1 MIAEGKHDAI
11 ISDEL
16 WEAAQAKRKEM
27 GVKWNKTHS
36 LDHEHILS
44 GIIKCPICGTG
55 LAGTVRRRK
64 NKKSGEYKDD
74 FYYRCLH
81 RKKIDEDHF
90 CDYKPSLNQDE
101 LNHQIEAVISDMVND
116 ESFMGFIQDKLRQK
130 VDVSQ
135 LEAEREKLRGQL
147 RQLSGA
153 KKKLTDMLDA
163 LDVNDRHYDRKYQD
177 MQDRLD
183 NLYDKI
189 SEVEDA
195 IQDIT
200 DKINAV
206 YGEHLTAQE
215 LYKVLEHFD
224 DIYFKMSDLEKK
236 EFFQNFI
243 ESITIYPDKK
253 TNERIV
259 DEIDFK
265 FPIYYDGKEG
275 RAIRLLNETTVETVV
290 LLSQQKADDYI
301 EIDLDLDEMDITSAE
316 TKATYRE
323 VQQYVLQTT
332 GLMVSNLNIAQ
343 IKDKCGFDKR
353 ENYNKPRTANSRQ
366 PKCTPEKEK
375 AIMDAFRH
383 FGMI

>member
-1 MIAEGKHDAI
+1 MVHD
-11 ISDEL
+11 
-16 WEAAQAKRKEM
+16 KR
-27 GVKWNKTHS
+27 
-36 LDHEHILS
+36 
-44 GIIKCPICGTG
+44 
-55 LAGTVRRRK
+55 
-64 NKKSGEYKDD
+64 
-74 FYYRCLH
+74 
-81 RKKIDEDHF
+81 F
-90 CDYKPSLNQDE
+90 CD
-101 LNHQIEAVISDMVND
+101 
-116 ESFMGFIQDKLRQK
+116 FITKKMEQK
-130 VDVSQ
+130 VDVDSLQ
-135 LEAEREKLRGQL
+135 EERKNLREQL
-147 RQLSGA
+147 RQAEGS
-153 KKKLTDMLDA
+153 KKKLVEQMDK
-163 LDVNDRHYDRKYQD
+163 LDVTDRHYDRKYQD

-265 FPIYYDGKEG
+265 FPIYYDGKES

-290 LLSQQKADDYI
+290 LLTK
-301 EIDLDLDEMDITSAE
+301 TSGSE
-316 TKATYRE
+316 
-323 VQQYVLQTT
+323 
-332 GLMVSNLNIAQ
+332 G
-343 IKDKCGFDKR
+343 
-353 ENYNKPRTANSRQ
+353 
-366 PKCTPEKEK
+366 
-375 AIMDAFRH
+375 
-383 FGMI
+383 

>member
-1 MIAEGKHDAI
+1 M
-11 ISDEL
+11 
-16 WEAAQAKRKEM
+16 
-27 GVKWNKTHS
+27 
-36 LDHEHILS
+36 
-44 GIIKCPICGTG
+44 C
-55 LAGTVRRRK
+55 
-64 NKKSGEYKDD
+64 GEYKKN
-74 FYYRCLH
+74 YRSKENFI
-81 RKKIDEDHF
+81 R
-90 CDYKPSLNQDE
+90 SNV
-101 LNHQIEAVISDMVND
+101 AV
-116 ESFMGFIQDKLRQK
+116 MGFIQDKLRQK

-290 LLSQQKADDYI
+290 LLSHKSPDSVINVKVEFGEGDDKI
-301 EIDLDLDEMDITSAE
+301 SLDAIAE
-316 TKATYRE
+316 RAKKY
-323 VQQYVLQTT
+323 
-332 GLMVSNLNIAQ
+332 
-343 IKDKCGFDKR
+343 
-353 ENYNKPRTANSRQ
+353 Q
-366 PKCTPEKEK
+366 PKPKITYKMIQEYVEQKYGFKVHTAYIAEVKRSLGLTVYDAPNETEELKQLQKRPPKEKEE
-375 AIMDAFRH
+375 AITEALKYFEV
-383 FGMI
+383 I

>member
-1 MIAEGKHDAI
+1 M
-11 ISDEL
+11 
-16 WEAAQAKRKEM
+16 
-27 GVKWNKTHS
+27 
-36 LDHEHILS
+36 
-44 GIIKCPICGTG
+44 
-55 LAGTVRRRK
+55 
-64 NKKSGEYKDD
+64 
-74 FYYRCLH
+74 
-81 RKKIDEDHF
+81 
-90 CDYKPSLNQDE
+90 
-101 LNHQIEAVISDMVND
+101 
-116 ESFMGFIQDKLRQK
+116 
-130 VDVSQ
+130 
-135 LEAEREKLRGQL
+135 AERRPVCYPKL
-147 RQLSGA
+147 

-189 SEVEDA
+189 SEVEDT

-206 YGEHLTAQE
+206 YGEHLTARE

-290 LLSQQKADDYI
+290 MLSHKNEGDNPPIGIVLCAD
-301 EIDLDLDEMDITSAE
+301 
-316 TKATYRE
+316 
-323 VQQYVLQTT
+323 
-332 GLMVSNLNIAQ
+332 
-343 IKDKCGFDKR
+343 
-353 ENYNKPRTANSRQ
+353 
-366 PKCTPEKEK
+366 
-375 AIMDAFRH
+375 
-383 FGMI
+383 

>member
-1 MIAEGKHDAI
+1 
-11 ISDEL
+11 
-16 WEAAQAKRKEM
+16 
-27 GVKWNKTHS
+27 
-36 LDHEHILS
+36 
-44 GIIKCPICGTG
+44 
-55 LAGTVRRRK
+55 
-64 NKKSGEYKDD
+64 
-74 FYYRCLH
+74 
-81 RKKIDEDHF
+81 
-90 CDYKPSLNQDE
+90 
-101 LNHQIEAVISDMVND
+101 MVND

-290 LLSQQKADDYI
+290 LLSQRKADDYV
-301 EIDLDLDEMDITSAE
+301 
-316 TKATYRE
+316 E
-323 VQQYVLQTT
+323 V
-332 GLMVSNLNIAQ
+332 
-343 IKDKCGFDKR
+343 
-353 ENYNKPRTANSRQ
+353 
-366 PKCTPEKEK
+366 
-375 AIMDAFRH
+375 
-383 FGMI
+383 